1 MKQEAMKRLRCR
13 PGDLAIVTSC
23 RVPERLG
30 LLVRVIERSSDAAY
44 DWLVELSGSGIEA
57 PGVTTGIVMNRTRA
71 VLRDGSLTP
80 IGADPH
86 PYQTALPNSEAY
98 EAST

>member
-1 MKQEAMKRLRCR
+1 MKREATKRLRCR

-30 LLVRVIERSSDAAY
+30 LLVRVVERSADGAY
-44 DWLVELSGSGIEA
+44 DWLVELLGRGIVA
-57 PGVTTGIVMNRTRA
+57 PGVATGLVMTRSRA

-80 IGADPH
+80 ISAGRR
-86 PYQTALPNSEAY
+86 PYQMALPDPEAV